1 MHRVPA
7 SGVHGNPSVH
17 VVLDV
22 CALQEDCGWLRDL
35 AIPASVRALPAA
47 SSCARQPF
55 RYFMCSAPVDLSSI
69 SLELPN
75 KRLSWHPLEID
86 SSSLG
91 DVWEL
96 FFFFIDF
103 ISFQEC
109 STGEQSVASF
119 ASQVCRE
126 RWPITTG
133 NYPRFGTQIEPSS
146 GLVRNFQTH
155 SLIQSLHPPSPC
167 FDLQFMI
174 RNILELDFYVNFING
189 SNKSTCIWKTHLSAK
204 NFKEEFVKTKHFYQF
219 ATFLHLTHF
228 WRNSSQIF
236 S

>member
-35 AIPASVRALPAA
+35 AIPASVRVLPAA

-55 RYFMCSAPVDLSSI
+55 RYFMCSAPVNLSSI

-91 DVWEL
+91 DVWE
-96 FFFFIDF
+96 FFFFFYWFHFFPGMFYWWTIGGEFCQPSLSGTLANNYGKLSSLRHPNRTFFRSRSKLPNPLIDS
-103 ISFQEC
+103 IAT
-109 STGEQSVASF
+109 STASMFWPSVHDQKHLRA
-119 ASQVCRE
+119 
-126 RWPITTG
+126 
-133 NYPRFGTQIEPSS
+133 RF
-146 GLVRNFQTH
+146 LRK
-155 SLIQSLHPPSPC
+155 LH
-167 FDLQFMI
+167 
-174 RNILELDFYVNFING
+174 
-189 SNKSTCIWKTHLSAK
+189 KW
-204 NFKEEFVKTKHFYQF
+204 FK
-219 ATFLHLTHF
+219 
-228 WRNSSQIF
+228 
-236 S
+236 